1 MNVLLIYPPFKIGS
15 GMGKVML
22 SPPLSVMQLAGMI
35 PDHRVEILDL
45 NVNPQMTI
53 AQIEQEI
60 SKFDLV
66 GVSTMTSGVRVAL
79 NLCKL
84 AKRHEVTTVL
94 GGFHPTLRPEV
105 MKYPEVDYIVRGEGE
120 YTFKELVEGVHPSE
134 ILGLGYRD
142 NGNYMLNEPRPF
154 IENLDTLPY
163 ARKDLLNYSKY
174 HYLWIPADVIE
185 SSRGCPFDCNFCC
198 VTKFYCRTYRKKSP
212 LRVMKEIARVPPSQ
226 KLVFFVDDNFTLDHK
241 RVDRICDL
249 IQQYGYHKRLM
260 FVCQTRVDDIARSPE
275 MVRKMAKSGFICFF
289 VGFESLRQMSLNTM
303 NKQTR
308 LSQVR
313 KAIQICHDNAII
325 VFGSFIIG
333 NIGET
338 KEDTLRT
345 LRMMKELE
353 IDIMMT
359 NPLTPFPGTK
369 LWDEAVV
376 NGWVK
381 EDFDWASWDFNA
393 MMRTPDMSIEEIQE
407 LLDYSYRFFYKDIGY
422 FLFGKKLL
430 RMMRPKARKFWKI
443 MPNFLMKGLKNFF
456 IKIN

>member
-1 MNVLLIYPPFKIGS
+1 
-15 GMGKVML
+15 
-22 SPPLSVMQLAGMI
+22 
-35 PDHRVEILDL
+35 
-45 NVNPQMTI
+45 
-53 AQIEQEI
+53 
-60 SKFDLV
+60 
-66 GVSTMTSGVRVAL
+66 
-79 NLCKL
+79 
-84 AKRHEVTTVL
+84 
-94 GGFHPTLRPEV
+94 
-105 MKYPEVDYIVRGEGE
+105 
-120 YTFKELVEGVHPSE
+120 EGVHPSE